1 MSKSKIASTSSLPPI
16 PGLPFL
22 HQGKVRET
30 YGIDEYPDI
39 LLVVASDRVS
49 THNICHKSTIPLK
62 GRALT
67 AMTVFWMRD
76 VFPDVPNHLIAY
88 GRDIYDFLP
97 KSDLY
102 PKDSCFRSIV
112 VQKLDMIPVEFIF
125 RNRMAGSLWKD
136 FYSKGLP
143 NPYGLILPGGLQLMS
158 EFPEAIFTPTDKS
171 ETDDPIDSLETIA
184 RYPEACEL
192 TRTVY
197 ERAREIAAR
206 SGIDII
212 DGKFEVGVNQLGGF
226 VLGDECLTSDACR
239 LVEMSDIQV
248 GKEPSWLDKQLV
260 REVAERMWAGVPAKA
275 RWPLEFDPETINE
288 ATSRYLKVIQRLIG
302 VSLEDYQLNW

>member
-1 MSKSKIASTSSLPPI
+1 MNVAANPSSLPSI

-30 YGIDEYPDI
+30 YRIDEYPDL

-49 THNICHKSTIPLK
+49 THNICHESTIPLK
-62 GRALT
+62 GRTLT

-76 VFPDVPNHLIAY
+76 IFPDVPNHLIAY

-97 KSDLY
+97 KSNLY
-102 PKDSCFRSIV
+102 PKDSHLRSIV
-112 VQKLDMIPVEFIF
+112 VRKLYMLLVEFIF

-171 ETDDPIDSLETIA
+171 ETDDPIGSLETMA
-184 RYPEACEL
+184 RYPEAYEL
-192 TRTVY
+192 THNVY

-212 DGKFEVGVNQLGGF
+212 DGKFEVGVTQLGEF
-226 VLGDECLTSDACR
+226 VLADECLTPDACR
-239 LVEMSDIQV
+239 FVESTDIQI
-248 GKEPSWLDKQLV
+248 GTEPSWLDKQFV
-260 REVAERMWAGVPAKA
+260 REAAERMWAGVPAKE
-275 RWPLEFDPETINE
+275 RWSLEFDPETVRETTN
-288 ATSRYLKVIQRLIG
+288 RYLKVVQRLIG
-302 VSLEDYQLNW
+302 VSLEDYQSNW

>member
-1 MSKSKIASTSSLPPI
+1 MGKVANASSLLSI
-16 PGLPFL
+16 HGLPFR

-30 YGIDEYPDI
+30 YGIDEYPDL
-39 LLVVASDRVS
+39 LLVAASDRVS

-76 VFPDVPNHLIAY
+76 IFPDVPNHLIAY

-97 KSDLY
+97 KSGLY
-102 PKDSCFRSIV
+102 PKDFHLRSIV
-112 VQKLDMIPVEFIF
+112 VQKLYMLLVEFIF

-136 FYSKGLP
+136 SYSKGLP

-171 ETDDPIDSLETIA
+171 ETDDPIGSLETIA
-184 RYPEACEL
+184 RYPEAYEL

-197 ERAREIAAR
+197 ARAREVAAR

-212 DGKFEVGVNQLGGF
+212 DGKFEVGVNQLGEF

-239 LVEMSDIQV
+239 FVEMSDIQI
-248 GKEPSWLDKQLV
+248 GTEPSWLDKQLV
-260 REVAERMWAGVPAKA
+260 REVAERMWAGVPAKE
-275 RWPLEFDPETINE
+275 RWPLEFDPEIINE
-288 ATSRYLKVIQRLIG
+288 TMGRYLKVIQRLIG
-302 VSLEDYQLNW
+302 VSLEDYQSNW